1 MEGMFNPLSILLHVV
16 NAAILLIALYFL
28 LYKPVRKYMN
38 ARTEGVEKGLQDV
51 LDAQEKVRQEQTK
64 ARADVEAARQ
74 QAADVIAQ
82 SVSQAQEQA
91 QQILEDAHGSAEQT
105 IRRARTESE
114 FLRRNARN
122 EMREEVA
129 DLSIALAS
137 KILQREVKQDDH
149 AKLVDDFLKK
159 VE

>member
-1 MEGMFNPLSILLHVV
+1 MFNPLSILLHVV

-122 EMREEVA
+122 EMRDEVA

>member
-16 NAAILLIALYFL
+16 NAAILLVALYFL

-38 ARTEGVEKGLQDV
+38 TRTAHITKELQDV
-51 LDAQEKVRQEQTK
+51 SDAQEQLRQEQIK
-64 ARADVEAARQ
+64 AQDELMAARK
-74 QAADVIAQ
+74 QAAEVIAQ

-91 QQILEDAHGSAEQT
+91 QQILDDAHSDADLT
-105 IRRARTESE
+105 MKRARVESD
-114 FLRRNARN
+114 FLLNNARN
-122 EMREEVA
+122 EMRDEVA
-129 DLSIALAS
+129 SLSVVLAE
-137 KILQREVKQDDH
+137 KILQREVTEADH

>member
-122 EMREEVA
+122 EMRDEVA

>member
-1 MEGMFNPLSILLHVV
+1 VEGMFNPLSILLHVV

-28 LYKPVRKYMN
+28 LYKPVRKYMT
-38 ARTEGVEKGLQDV
+38 ARTESVAKGLQDV
-51 LDAQEKVRQEQTK
+51 LDAQEAVRQAQTK
-64 ARADVEAARQ
+64 ARADVEAARI

-82 SVSQAQEQA
+82 SASQAQEQA
-91 QQILEDAHGSAEQT
+91 QKIMEDAHENAEQT
-105 IRRARTESE
+105 VRRARTESD

-122 EMREEVA
+122 EMRDEVA
-129 DLSIALAS
+129 SLSVTLAG
-137 KILQREVKQDDH
+137 KILQREVQQDDH

>member
-16 NAAILLIALYFL
+16 NAAILLVALYFL

-38 ARTEGVEKGLQDV
+38 ARTAGVAKELQDV
-51 LDAQEKVRQEQTK
+51 SNAQEQLRQEKIQ
-64 ARADVEAARQ
+64 AQEALMAARK
-74 QAADVIAQ
+74 QAAEVVAQ

-91 QQILEDAHGSAEQT
+91 QQILEDAHDDAEQT
-105 IRRARTESE
+105 IKRAKTESD
-114 FLRRNARN
+114 FIRKNARN
-122 EMREEVA
+122 EMRDEVA
-129 DLSIALAS
+129 NLSVALAG
-137 KILQREVKQDDH
+137 KILQREVTEEDH

>member
-16 NAAILLIALYFL
+16 NAAILLVALYFL

-38 ARTEGVEKGLQDV
+38 ARTAGVAKELQDV
-51 LDAQEKVRQEQTK
+51 SNAQEQLRQEQIQ
-64 ARADVEAARQ
+64 AQEALMAARK
-74 QAADVIAQ
+74 QAAEVVAQ

-91 QQILEDAHGSAEQT
+91 QQILEDAHDDAEQT
-105 IRRARTESE
+105 IKRAKTESD
-114 FLRRNARN
+114 FIRKNARN
-122 EMREEVA
+122 EMRDEVA
-129 DLSIALAS
+129 NLSVALAG
-137 KILQREVKQDDH
+137 KILQREVTEEDH